1 MTIITKMEKFLN
13 NNKIKLIIIYEIICK
28 MFKLINKIYNN
39 QH

>member
-13 NNKIKLIIIYEIICK
+13 NNKIKLIIIYEIIRK